1 MIYTLQ
7 ISELHFVSGL
17 YTFSY
22 HSYTI
27 LQRTIY
33 KLGVSLPVALPLGN
47 TAAELEQY
55 QDDWAGKISY
65 MFTKANA
72 GENI

>member
-1 MIYTLQ
+1 M
-7 ISELHFVSGL
+7 SELHVVSQIAYMLSNCSGI
-17 YTFSY
+17 
-22 HSYTI
+22 I

-33 KLGVSLPVALPLGN
+33 KLGLSLPVALPLGD

-55 QDDWAGKISY
+55 QDNWGSKISY